1 MATHSIVT
9 LSSTT
14 PTRLSPQATHSGVEV
29 ILQNISTNG
38 YVYVGGA
45 DVSSSNYGYR
55 VDEDSAF
62 GSNVLPK
69 EEMYAISQNNGTQ
82 IAVYQNGLVL

>member
-45 DVSSSNYGYR
+45 DVSSTSYGYR

-62 GSNVLPK
+62 GGNVLPK
-69 EEMYAISQNNGTQ
+69 EEMYAIAQNNGTQ

>member
-1 MATHSIVT
+1 MATHTIVT

-14 PTRLSPQATHSGVEV
+14 PTRLSPQATHSGAEV

-38 YVYVGGA
+38 YVYVGGPN
-45 DVSSSNYGYR
+45 VSSTNYGYR

-62 GSNVLPK
+62 GGNVPSK
-69 EEMYAISQNNGTQ
+69 EEMWAIAQNNGTQ
-82 IAVYQNGLVL
+82 IAVYTSGLVI

>member
-45 DVSSSNYGYR
+45 DVSSTNYGYR

-62 GSNVLPK
+62 GGNVLPK
-69 EEMYAISQNNGTQ
+69 EEMYAIAQNNGTQ

>member
-1 MATHSIVT
+1 MANHFIVT

-38 YVYVGGA
+38 YVYVGGP
-45 DVSSSNYGYR
+45 DVSSTNYGFR

-62 GSNVLPK
+62 GGNVPSK
-69 EEMYAISQNNGTQ
+69 EEMWAIAETNGTV
-82 IAVYQNGLVL
+82 IAVYTSGLVM

>member
-45 DVSSSNYGYR
+45 DVSPTNYGYR

-62 GSNVLPK
+62 GGNVPSK
-69 EEMYAISQNNGTQ
+69 EEMWAIAQNSGTEV
-82 IAVYQNGLVL
+82 AVYTSGLVM

>member
-14 PTRLSPQATHSGVEV
+14 PTRLSPQATHSGVEIV
-29 ILQNISTNG
+29 LQNISANG

-45 DVSSSNYGYR
+45 NVSSTNYGYR

-62 GSNVLPK
+62 GGNVLPK
-69 EEMYAISQNNGTQ
+69 EEMYAIAQNNGTQ